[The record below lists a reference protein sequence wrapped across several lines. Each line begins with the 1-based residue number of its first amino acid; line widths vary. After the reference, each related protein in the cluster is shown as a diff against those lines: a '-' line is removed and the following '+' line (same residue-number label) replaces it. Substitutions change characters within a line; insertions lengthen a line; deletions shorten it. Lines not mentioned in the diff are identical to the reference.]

1 MTAAALEYTGIPLRM
16 AGEDGNATAIIAR
29 ARKALRQFNRN
40 DLVEPFTRQA
50 MAGSYYDLLTLCE
63 RVFEVL

>member
-1 MTAAALEYTGIPLRM
+1 MIDYTGIPLKM
-16 AGEDGNATAIIAR
+16 AGEDGNAVAIIAR
-29 ARKALRQFNRN
+29 ARKALRRFNRD

-63 RVFEVL
+63 RVFEVM

>member
-1 MTAAALEYTGIPLRM
+1 M
-16 AGEDGNATAIIAR
+16 AGEDGNAVAIIAR
-29 ARKALRQFNRN
+29 ARKALRRFNRD

-63 RVFEVL
+63 RVFEVM